1 MKIAV
6 LGHGTVGS
14 GVAEILTER
23 KTEVSSAAEKEI
35 ELGAVLDIK
44 NFSGLSYS
52 DKFVTDYSEILDDPE
67 IGIVAEAIGGT
78 EPAFSYIKS
87 ALKKGKSVVT
97 SNKEL
102 VAEKGAELLSI
113 ARAHNVN
120 FLFEASVG
128 GAIPVIRSLYTSLN
142 ATGITEI
149 AGILNGTTNYILTKM
164 FREGQDYF
172 SALADAQKLGYAE
185 SDPSA
190 DVLGFDAQRKIAI
203 LSSLV
208 WGSTLHTEDIPAEGI
223 TNISAKD
230 VSLAEKCGFSIKLIA
245 RAKRLENG
253 KIFAKVSP
261 ALVKKDSVFANV
273 NDVFNAV
280 LIKSETA
287 GETVLYGKGAGKL
300 PTASA
305 VVADIIECAKAD
317 GNIKSVFWQNGA
329 QNTAA
334 DKNSHRERYF
344 IRTLSKACFMP
355 KGTDEIEE
363 NAYITPPLTEK
374 ELFMLE
380 EKADEHCKLI
390 SKIPL
395 FE

>member
-149 AGILNGTTNYILTKM
+149 AGILNGTTNFILTKM

-230 VSLAEKCGFSIKLIA
+230 VYLAEKCGFSIKLIA

-253 KIFAKVSP
+253 KILARVSP
-261 ALVKKDSVFANV
+261 ALVKKDSVLANV

-380 EKADEHCKLI
+380 EKADEHCRFI

>member
-44 NFSGLSYS
+44 IFSGLSYS

-142 ATGITEI
+142 ATEITEI

-230 VSLAEKCGFSIKLIA
+230 VYLAEKCGFSIKLIA

-261 ALVKKDSVFANV
+261 ALVKKDSVLANV

-380 EKADEHCKLI
+380 EKADEHCRFI

>member
-14 GVAEILTER
+14 GVAEILTEC
-23 KTEVSSAAEKEI
+23 KTEVSAAAEKEI

-52 DKFVTDYSEILDDPE
+52 DKFVTDYSKILDDPE

-149 AGILNGTTNYILTKM
+149 AGILNGTTNFILTKM

-172 SALADAQKLGYAE
+172 SALADAQNL
-185 SDPSA
+185 
-190 DVLGFDAQRKIAI
+190 VMRKAI
-203 LSSLV
+203 LPQTCSAL
-208 WGSTLHTEDIPAEGI
+208 TH
-223 TNISAKD
+223 SAK
-230 VSLAEKCGFSIKLIA
+230 
-245 RAKRLENG
+245 
-253 KIFAKVSP
+253 
-261 ALVKKDSVFANV
+261 
-273 NDVFNAV
+273 
-280 LIKSETA
+280 
-287 GETVLYGKGAGKL
+287 
-300 PTASA
+300 
-305 VVADIIECAKAD
+305 
-317 GNIKSVFWQNGA
+317 
-329 QNTAA
+329 
-334 DKNSHRERYF
+334 
-344 IRTLSKACFMP
+344 
-355 KGTDEIEE
+355 
-363 NAYITPPLTEK
+363 
-374 ELFMLE
+374 
-380 EKADEHCKLI
+380 
-390 SKIPL
+390 
-395 FE
+395 

>member
-14 GVAEILTER
+14 GVAEILTKR
-23 KTEVSSAAEKEI
+23 KAEVSSAAEKEI

-128 GAIPVIRSLYTSLN
+128 GAIPVIHSLYTSLS

-149 AGILNGTTNYILTKM
+149 AGILNGTTNFILTKM

-208 WGSTLHTEDIPAEGI
+208 WGSTLHTEDIPTEGI

-230 VSLAEKCGFSIKLIA
+230 VYLAEKCGFSIKLIA

-253 KIFAKVSP
+253 KIFARVSP
-261 ALVKKDSVFANV
+261 ALVKKESVLANV
-273 NDVFNAV
+273 SDVFNAV

-287 GETVLYGKGAGKL
+287 GKTVLYGKGAGKL

-380 EKADEHCKLI
+380 EKADEHCRFI

>member
-23 KTEVSSAAEKEI
+23 KTEVSAAAEKEI

-208 WGSTLHTEDIPAEGI
+208 WGSTLHTEDIPTEGI

-230 VSLAEKCGFSIKLIA
+230 VYLAEKCGFSIKLIA

-253 KIFAKVSP
+253 KIFARVSP
-261 ALVKKDSVFANV
+261 ALVKKDSVLANV

-287 GETVLYGKGAGKL
+287 GKTVLYGKGAGKL

-380 EKADEHCKLI
+380 EKADEHCRFI

>member
-23 KTEVSSAAEKEI
+23 KTEVSAAAEKEI

-149 AGILNGTTNYILTKM
+149 AGILNGTTNFILTKM

-208 WGSTLHTEDIPAEGI
+208 WGSTLHTEDIPTEGI

-230 VSLAEKCGFSIKLIA
+230 VYLAEKCGFSIKLIA

-253 KIFAKVSP
+253 KILARVSP
-261 ALVKKDSVFANV
+261 ALVKKDSVLANV

-287 GETVLYGKGAGKL
+287 GKTVLYGKGAGKL

-363 NAYITPPLTEK
+363 NAYI
-374 ELFMLE
+374 
-380 EKADEHCKLI
+380 
-390 SKIPL
+390 
-395 FE
+395 

>member
-23 KTEVSSAAEKEI
+23 KTEVSAAAEKEI

-87 ALKKGKSVVT
+87 ALRKGKSVVT

-149 AGILNGTTNYILTKM
+149 AGILNGTTNFILTKM

-230 VSLAEKCGFSIKLIA
+230 VYLAEKCGFSIKLIA

-253 KIFAKVSP
+253 KILAKVSP
-261 ALVKKDSVFANV
+261 ALVKKDSVLANV

-334 DKNSHRERYF
+334 DKSSHRERYF

-380 EKADEHCKLI
+380 EKADEHCRFI

>member
-14 GVAEILTER
+14 GVAEILTEC
-23 KTEVSSAAEKEI
+23 KTEVSAAAEKEI

-52 DKFVTDYSEILDDPE
+52 DKFVTDYSKILDDPE

-149 AGILNGTTNYILTKM
+149 AGILNGTTNFILTKM

-208 WGSTLHTEDIPAEGI
+208 WGSTLHTEDIPTEGI

-230 VSLAEKCGFSIKLIA
+230 VYLAEKCGFSIKLIA

-253 KIFAKVSP
+253 KIFARVSP
-261 ALVKKDSVFANV
+261 ALVKKDSVLANV

-380 EKADEHCKLI
+380 EKADEHCRFI

>member
-23 KTEVSSAAEKEI
+23 KTEVSSAAENEI

-149 AGILNGTTNYILTKM
+149 AGILNGTTNFILTKM

-208 WGSTLHTEDIPAEGI
+208 WGSTLHTEDIPTEGI

-230 VSLAEKCGFSIKLIA
+230 VYLAEKCGFSIKLIA

-253 KIFAKVSP
+253 KIFARVSP
-261 ALVKKDSVFANV
+261 ALVKKDSVLANV

-287 GETVLYGKGAGKL
+287 GQTVLYGKGAGKL

-380 EKADEHCKLI
+380 EKADEHCRFI

>member
-23 KTEVSSAAEKEI
+23 KTEVSAAAEKEI

-142 ATGITEI
+142 PTGITEI

-208 WGSTLHTEDIPAEGI
+208 WGSTLHTEDIPTEGI

-230 VSLAEKCGFSIKLIA
+230 VYLAEKCGFSIKLIA

-253 KIFAKVSP
+253 KIFARVSP
-261 ALVKKDSVFANV
+261 ALVKKDSVLANV

-287 GETVLYGKGAGKL
+287 GKTVLYGKGAGKL

-380 EKADEHCKLI
+380 EKADEHCRFI